1 MDGEDFNSFYQKT
14 AGGMLA
20 RAIMLCGH
28 EQDAQDAV
36 NEAYL
41 ELFRAWERVRCY
53 ECPEGW
59 VHRVMVQRI
68 WRIMGKNSQQ
78 RGLSDRITPPPQ
90 DSLDQ
95 IIMVREVLRLL
106 DELSREHR
114 DCLLLACQ
122 GLSHEEIAA
131 QLGIKRRAVGPNIR
145 RARRDLKRALGLEA
159 PLAAFAELSATSG
172 FGGAFSSSG
181 DQVTALLLG
190 AEFALQRAI
199 RVPSWADPQ

>member
-1 MDGEDFNSFYQKT
+1 MDGEDFNSFYQRT
-14 AGGMLA
+14 ASGMLA

-41 ELFRAWERVRCY
+41 ELFRAWERVRGY

-68 WRIMGKNSQQ
+68 WRIMGTNDK
-78 RGLSDRITPPPQ
+78 RRRLADRIMTPRQ
-90 DSLDQ
+90 HSLDQ
-95 IIMVREVLRLL
+95 IIMVREVMRLL
-106 DELSREHR
+106 NELPREER
-114 DCLLLACQ
+114 GCLIMSCQ
-122 GLSHEEIAA
+122 GLSHEEIAE
-131 QLGIKRRAVGPNIR
+131 QLGIKQSVVGSNIR

-172 FGGAFSSSG
+172 FGSASAFGG

-190 AEFALQRAI
+190 AEFALERAI
-199 RVPSWADPQ
+199 QVPSWADTK